1 MRRGVRLGV
10 DVGSVRVGLAV
21 SDPDGVLA
29 TPVETLARDTTR
41 PAPTSDGFATPPEA
55 AKGGKAI
62 TSAGVPADMAR
73 IADEAAER
81 QTLEVLVGLPRSL
94 SGGEGPAAKAARAY
108 ATALAQLL
116 DVPVR
121 LVDERLST
129 VAAHRSLR
137 EAGMKGRK
145 QRAVVDQVA
154 AVVLL
159 QNALDHERH
168 TGQPPGVP
176 LQ

>member
-29 TPVETLARDTTR
+29 TPVETLARDTTSSAG
-41 PAPTSDGFATPPEA
+41 APTDQR
-55 AKGGKAI
+55 
-62 TSAGVPADMAR
+62 R

-81 QTLEVLVGLPRSL
+81 QALEVLVGLPRSL